1 MFLDGDPGLRSRI
14 NVLEADHRTM
24 QSTFATMEA
33 RYIAMDAKYE
43 KLEAKLN
50 QQCRPNGAE
59 GDKDRNVTNV
69 DGSYPKGKILHNP

>member
-1 MFLDGDPGLRSRI
+1 MVLDGNSDLRSQI
-14 NVLEADHRTM
+14 NVLEADLRTM
-24 QSTFATMEA
+24 QSTFAIMEA

-50 QQCRPNGAE
+50 QQCNSYGAE

-69 DGSYPKGKILHNP
+69 DGSYPKGKIIHNP

>member
-1 MFLDGDPGLRSRI
+1 M

-33 RYIAMDAKYE
+33 RYIAMDAKYD

-50 QQCRPNGAE
+50 QQCTGAE
-59 GDKDRNVTNV
+59 VDKGRNVTNI
-69 DGSYPKGKILHNP
+69 DGSYPKGEIVHNQVQI